1 MVGRFQE
8 EEAPI
13 DEAIVNEVVELT
25 PEWWRS
31 VALEV
36 TYSTENG
43 IERYA
48 HVISSLEG
56 HKEPVVPSDKLY
68 AATHDLG
75 LLFRSHG
82 KQWKRAR
89 YELRLQDDG
98 SWKYAVDFEY

>member
-1 MVGRFQE
+1 MVGRLQE

-31 VALEV
+31 AALEV
-36 TYSTENG
+36 TYSSEDG
-43 IERYA
+43 IEKYA
-48 HVISSLEG
+48 HVISSLDG

-75 LLFRSHG
+75 SLFRRDG
-82 KQWKRAR
+82 KHWKRVR
-89 YELRLQDDG
+89 YEIRLQDDG
-98 SWKYAVDFEY
+98 SWKYTVAFEY